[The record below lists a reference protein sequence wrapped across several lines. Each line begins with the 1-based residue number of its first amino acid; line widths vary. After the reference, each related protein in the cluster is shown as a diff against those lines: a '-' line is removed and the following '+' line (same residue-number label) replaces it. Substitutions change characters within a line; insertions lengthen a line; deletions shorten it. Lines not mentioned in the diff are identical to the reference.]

1 MTAPKTGSKDGPEDG
16 NKVGNKVGSDS
27 SPGSVAS
34 KGAASKGSASKG
46 ATGKSAAKAPQDAET
61 ARPAPAAPAAPAGE
75 ANAAGG
81 GAKDRAAPVSIK
93 KYANRRLYNT
103 GTSTYVTLD
112 DLSRMVRRG
121 EDFAVTDART
131 GEDITRSVLAQIIF
145 EQESKGQTDGPNL
158 LPLSVMRQL
167 IRFYGDSMQSMV
179 PKYLE
184 YSMDALDRDQEK
196 FRHLSETM
204 TRSLGAGPLGA
215 GAMGAKALGTGTLA
229 AIEERTRRNMETF
242 TRAMQ
247 LFNPF
252 AALQEQARPAA
263 EAPEEA
269 APVPEPP
276 EDDLTAL
283 KRQMREMQERLERLS
298 KD

>member
-1 MTAPKTGSKDGPEDG
+1 MTAPKTSPKDGSKDGSEEG
-16 NKVGNKVGSDS
+16 LKGG
-27 SPGSVAS
+27 S
-34 KGAASKGSASKG
+34 KGASKKASGKASDGYATTAAEPTQPDPSAH
-46 ATGKSAAKAPQDAET
+46 SAASPGAHPS
-61 ARPAPAAPAAPAGE
+61 PPAGE
-75 ANAAGG
+75 TGEARAG
-81 GAKDRAAPVSIK
+81 DRAGPVSIK

-103 GTSTYVTLD
+103 GTSTYVTLE

-121 EDFAVTDART
+121 EEFAVTDART

-145 EQESKGQTDGPNL
+145 EQESKGLSNGPNL

-184 YSMDALDRDQEK
+184 YSMDALDRDQET
-196 FRHLSETM
+196 FREMSRTM
-204 TRSLGAGPLGA
+204 GGALGAGPLGA
-215 GAMGAKALGTGTLA
+215 NALGAKALG

-263 EAPEEA
+263 EAPRVPPEQA
-269 APVPEPP
+269 RPPEPA
-276 EDDLTAL
+276 EDDMTAL

-298 KD
+298 RD